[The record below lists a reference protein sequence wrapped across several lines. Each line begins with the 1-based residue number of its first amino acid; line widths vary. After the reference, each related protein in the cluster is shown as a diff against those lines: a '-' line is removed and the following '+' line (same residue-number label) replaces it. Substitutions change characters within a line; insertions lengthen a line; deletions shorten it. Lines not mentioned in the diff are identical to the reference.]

1 MPRTKRSATLDTRA
15 RRLQQPLGKRLMETI
30 SRGAYLLYQRPKN
43 GGAGSWFARWIDPE
57 TKKQVQTRLAAADDL
72 QDADG
77 VEVLTFA
84 QAQAAAA
91 RWFAARTRAAV
102 QAAGGEV
109 PAQGPYTVR
118 DAMRDYLADA
128 KRRGMKG
135 LLITTQTTNA
145 HILPALGDL
154 PVAKLTRRRIE
165 DWHQALAE
173 SPRKTTG
180 RAVHEDEDDD
190 ESSSTSRP
198 PMTEEAQRKRKV
210 TANRILTI
218 LRAAL
223 NQALAQRRISDPAVW
238 REVKPFKG
246 VEVARARFLSIE
258 EQRRLVQACEPDFR
272 ALVEAALFT
281 GARYGELTRLRVQ
294 DFNVRTGTVFIETS
308 KSGHSRHIWLTN
320 EARAWFTAKTV
331 GRPIHERLLTRRG
344 AKRTLRKGLVED
356 QAWAPYD
363 QVYLMAEACERA
375 GLSPVTFHELRHT
388 YASLLV
394 NQGVPL
400 VYVASQLGH
409 RDTTMV
415 QKYYG
420 HLSPDAIAEAIRTQV
435 PDLGLAALDRVVPL
449 QVAKGRVQG

>member
-15 RRLQQPLGKRLMETI
+15 RRLQQPMGKRLMETI
-30 SRGAYLLYQRPKN
+30 GRGAYLLYQRPRN
-43 GGAGSWFARWIDPE
+43 GRAGSWYARWVDPDS
-57 TKKQVQTRLAAADDL
+57 KKQVQTRLGEADDL

-84 QAQAAAA
+84 QAQGKASA
-91 RWFAARTRAAV
+91 WFLARTREAV

-109 PAQGPYTVR
+109 PSVGPYTVR

-145 HILPALGDL
+145 HILPVLGGL

-165 DWHQALAE
+165 EWHQALAE
-173 SPRKTTG
+173 SPRRTTG
-180 RAVHEDEDDD
+180 RSREEDEAPQDAETPLSD
-190 ESSSTSRP
+190 EAR
-198 PMTEEAQRKRKV
+198 RKRKV
-210 TANRILTI
+210 TANRVLTV

-223 NQALAQRRISDPAVW
+223 NHAVTQRRVTDPPIW

-258 EQRRLVQACEPDFR
+258 EQRCLVRACESDFR

-294 DFNVRTGTVFIETS
+294 DFNARTGTVFIETS
-308 KSGHSRHIWLTN
+308 KSGHSRHIWLTG
-320 EARAWFTAKTV
+320 EARAWFTTRTE
-331 GRPIHERLLTRRG
+331 GREGHERLLTRSG
-344 AKRTLRKGLVED
+344 IKRTKRKNLVQD

-363 QVYLMAEACERA
+363 QVYLMAEACKRA
-375 GLSPVTFHELRHT
+375 DLSAVTFHELRHT

-394 NQGVPL
+394 NRGVPL
-400 VYVASQLGH
+400 AYVAAQLGH
-409 RDTTMV
+409 RDTAMV
-415 QKYYG
+415 QRYYG
-420 HLSPDAIAEAIRTQV
+420 HLCPDAIAEAIRTQV
-435 PDLGLAALDRVVPL
+435 PTLGLAEAEKVIPL
-449 QVAKGRVQG
+449 KVQRA

>member
-30 SRGAYLLYQRPKN
+30 GRGAYLLYQRPKN
-43 GGAGSWFARWIDPE
+43 GRAGSWYARWFDLD
-57 TKKQVQTRLAAADDL
+57 TKKQVQVRLAEADDL
-72 QDADG
+72 QEADG
-77 VEVLTFA
+77 AEVLTFA
-84 QAQAAAA
+84 QAQAAAS
-91 RWFAARTRAAV
+91 RWFAARTREAV
-102 QAAGGEV
+102 QAAGGDLPV
-109 PAQGPYTVR
+109 QGPYTVR
-118 DAMRDYLADA
+118 DALRDYLADA

-154 PVAKLTRRRIE
+154 PVAKLTRRRLE

-173 SPRKTTG
+173 SPRKTSG
-180 RAVHEDEDDD
+180 RRADDD
-190 ESSSTSRP
+190 EPAPDPAVPSASPLS
-198 PMTEEAQRKRKV
+198 EEARRKRKV

-223 NQALAQRRISDPAVW
+223 NQALAQRRISDPPVW

-272 ALVEAALFT
+272 TLVEAALFT

-294 DFNVRTGTVFIETS
+294 DFNARTGTVFIETS
-308 KSGHSRHIWLTN
+308 KSGHSRHIWLTD
-320 EARAWFTAKTV
+320 EARAWFTSKTA
-331 GRPIHERLLTRRG
+331 GRPLHERLLTRRG
-344 AKRTLRKGLVED
+344 AKRTRRKGLVED

-394 NQGVPL
+394 NRGVPL
-400 VYVASQLGH
+400 AYVASQLGH

-435 PDLGLAALDRVVPL
+435 PNLGLAALDRVIPL
-449 QVAKGRVQG
+449 QVARGGGQG